1 MNLHECNIHCH
12 TMTPDKMDLLS
23 IEDDQGKWMPF
34 MFDLDIVVA
43 AKQTSE
49 DEEELVYNATTIFTD
64 HGDTYIID
72 TPYYEFFK
80 LLKAHHE
87 SYNGN
92 SSASANS
99 DGEGE
104 IEL

>member
-1 MNLHECNIHCH
+1 MSLHDCNIHCH
-12 TMTPDKMDLLS
+12 TIHPDKMDLLN
-23 IEDDQGKWMPF
+23 IEEDQGKWMPF
-34 MFDLDIVVA
+34 LFDLDIVVA

-64 HGDTYIID
+64 SGDTYIID

-80 LLKAHHE
+80 IWKSHT
-87 SYNGN
+87 GMTN
-92 SSASANS
+92 SSSGS
-99 DGEGE
+99 GE